1 MLQRENIRTFRHSD
15 IFAEYPVQEQFLLI
29 ADELG
34 WDLETQIDR
43 LDEFVR
49 VYGAAGRMD
58 AELAE
63 IGLSLRQRLHRE
75 SLRDAILRFITRLGA
90 QGAFSHYLH
99 GQMRRAREAVA
110 PAATAESNRSLPA
123 TGTGER
129 RGLRT
134 AIRRWMTARGR
145 GPSRTVAS

>member
-1 MLQRENIRTFRHSD
+1 M
-15 IFAEYPVQEQFLLI
+15 QEQFLLI

-34 WDLETQIDR
+34 WDLEAQIER

-75 SLRDAILRFITRLGA
+75 SLRDAMLRFIARLGA

-110 PAATAESNRSLPA
+110 PTAPTEAARSPA
-123 TGTGER
+123 VTDAGER
-129 RGLRT
+129 RGLRR

-145 GPSRTVAS
+145 APSRSVAS

>member
-1 MLQRENIRTFRHSD
+1 M
-15 IFAEYPVQEQFLLI
+15 QEQFLLI
-29 ADELG
+29 ADELS
-34 WDLETQIDR
+34 WDLETQISR

-63 IGLSLRQRLHRE
+63 IGLSLQQRLHRE
-75 SLRDAILRFITRLGA
+75 SLRDAMLRFIARLGV

-99 GQMRRAREAVA
+99 GQLRRAHEASA
-110 PAATAESNRSLPA
+110 PAMLPPAAPAETNASN
-123 TGTGER
+123 R

-134 AIRRWMTARGR
+134 AIRRWVARRGR
-145 GPSRTVAS
+145 APSRTVAS

>member
-1 MLQRENIRTFRHSD
+1 M
-15 IFAEYPVQEQFLLI
+15 QEQFLLI

-34 WDLETQIDR
+34 WDLEAQIER

-58 AELAE
+58 AELAG
-63 IGLSLRQRLHRE
+63 IGLSVRQRLHRE
-75 SLRDAILRFITRLGA
+75 SLRDAMLNFIARLGA

-110 PAATAESNRSLPA
+110 PGVASEPSRSPEPV
-123 TGTGER
+123 GVGGR

-134 AIRRWMTARGR
+134 AIRRWMTTRGR
-145 GPSRTVAS
+145 GPSQTLAS